1 MFTRRTK
8 RVEFLHEL
16 ESLLVQ
22 GHNLV
27 LFDVEVAEVK
37 SGHLSGLKTYTLVTY
52 KGACARGSESQ
63 LSSSST
69 FSARSFRFGTA
80 RASGIRIVKVSIWHL
95 TFRQFHAHFAFQRRF
110 QYTRFFRRITRR
122 ILLVEATT
130 RFFPFLPILDVAC
143 RSRIQRLQHHPW

>member
-37 SGHLSGLKTYTLVTY
+37 SGHLVWTKNVCFGYLQGRL
-52 KGACARGSESQ
+52 RP
-63 LSSSST
+63 
-69 FSARSFRFGTA
+69 RFGKSALIEFNVLSTILSI
-80 RASGIRIVKVSIWHL
+80 RDYASK
-95 TFRQFHAHFAFQRRF
+95 
-110 QYTRFFRRITRR
+110 
-122 ILLVEATT
+122 E
-130 RFFPFLPILDVAC
+130 
-143 RSRIQRLQHHPW
+143 HPYR